1 MVTAPATATSAATPA
16 LPWRELAKKRLMDD
30 LKELRKQLID
40 DELGPAG
47 AQPKGALIRE
57 IEAETAKDGTYTVRP
72 KTYRTIVIAYL
83 ALQVVLAL
91 YLYFGVG
98 ILTEVSLT
106 EGFKIYPGLMALI
119 LQGIHLAA
127 SLKVVKVDDL
137 PGIDLFGRPLFEP
150 KSGLYV
156 VPLFILT
163 LTTMNRNYLDVRF
176 PGPADKIFRV
186 STGVQVQH
194 PGGDM
199 PPVDSEQ
206 VRPIFVTTGE
216 PTLTPQEDK
225 ERKAGNWN
233 PLDEQLNIEIAY
245 FVRYR
250 PNQDHGGIFRLIRN
264 IGGIRGKSADE
275 TKKVIENL
283 LQEQSERDIKSVITQ
298 QTYATVVENW
308 ALVNRVFA
316 LKLQQ
321 SVLRLGIQV
330 DPRGAGLDDA
340 NPSHETNES
349 QMEVAR
355 ERFRRNQAIIK
366 ADGQGKAIVTLG
378 RSNAEAEKLRLKAL
392 AEGYEKIKTDLGVDG
407 DAVIASETV
416 KAALSEK
423 TDTLVLG
430 TGGIEQLFGL
440 VKAGQNVL
448 ERNKPA
454 APAPT
459 LTTPATDEPKEGV
472 K

>member
-1 MVTAPATATSAATPA
+1 MAIAPTSTGTAATPG
-16 LPWRELAKKRLMDD
+16 LPWRELAKKRLTDD
-30 LKELRKQLID
+30 LAELDKKIKD
-40 DELGPAG
+40 DI
-47 AQPKGALIRE
+47 KE
-57 IEAETAKDGTYTVRP
+57 IEAETAKDGTYAVHIMA
-72 KTYRTIVIAYL
+72 YRVIVGAYL
-83 ALQVVLAL
+83 VIQVVLAL
-91 YLYFGVG
+91 YLYYGVG
-98 ILTEVSLT
+98 ILTEVSLMQD
-106 EGFKIYPGLMALI
+106 FQIYPGPMVLI
-119 LQGIHLAA
+119 LQGMHLAS
-127 SLKVVKVDDL
+127 SLKTIKVDDL
-137 PGIDLFGRPLFEP
+137 AGVDFFGRPLFEP

-163 LTTMNRNYLDVRF
+163 LTTMNRNYMDVRF

-216 PTLTPQEDK
+216 PTLTPQEEK

-250 PNQDHGGIFRLIRN
+250 PNQEHGGIFRLIRN
-264 IGGIRGKSADE
+264 IGGIRGKTAEE
-275 TKKVIENL
+275 TKGVIENL

-308 ALVNRVFA
+308 ALVNEVFA

-321 SVLRLGIQV
+321 GILRLGIQV

-340 NPSHETNES
+340 NPSHETNEA

-355 ERFRRNQAIIK
+355 ERFRRNQAVIK
-366 ADGQGKAIVTLG
+366 ADGEGKAIVTLG
-378 RSNAEAEKLRLKAL
+378 GSNAEAERLRLVAL
-392 AEGYEKIKTDLGVDG
+392 AKGYEKIKEDLGVDG

-440 VKAGQNVL
+440 VKAGQGML
-448 ERNKPA
+448 AKKTAPQPPA
-454 APAPT
+454 NNGQ
-459 LTTPATDEPKEGV
+459 PKGG
-472 K
+472 